1 MSDASLPSG
10 EITRLLNEVSEGDED
25 ALSRL
30 FPLVYDELRQI
41 ARRQRRRASSP
52 DTLNTT
58 AVVHEAFLKLAG
70 SKNISME
77 DRRHFFA
84 TAARAM
90 RQIVVD
96 HARAHMTQKRGGGVR
111 PIDLDQADVP
121 VRDRAIEIVELDL
134 ALDRLRAL
142 SERLSRIVELR
153 FFAGLTVEES
163 AEILGIHSRT
173 VKKDWRKARA
183 FLFRELGYVES

>member
-1 MSDASLPSG
+1 MPDSDVSG
-10 EITRLLNEVSEGDED
+10 EITRLLGEVGEGDDD

-30 FPLVYDELRQI
+30 FPLVYDELRRI
-41 ARRQRRRASSP
+41 ARRQRRRAAPP

-70 SKNISME
+70 SRNLSVE

-96 HARAHMTQKRGGGVR
+96 HARAHMTRKRGGGAR
-111 PIDLDQADVP
+111 RIDLEQADLRVD
-121 VRDRAIEIVELDL
+121 DRAAEIVELDL
-134 ALDRLRAL
+134 ALDRLGKL
-142 SERLSRIVELR
+142 SERLGKIVELR
-153 FFAGLTVEES
+153 FFAGLTVDES

-183 FLFRELGYVES
+183 FLFRELGVAES